1 MSIAGRLESLLR
13 RMATSLEACCEVTNN
28 NAARLSNL
36 EAANPNPNPI
46 AAPLRTHVFGI
57 VTHGV
62 RVCACVHRVAPRVT
76 IPTVVARSKWSSA
89 PRC

>member
-1 MSIAGRLESLLR
+1 MRPQLLVSSFFACVLMHTLRCVAVAGRLESLLR

-46 AAPLRTHVFGI
+46 AAPLRTHVL
-57 VTHGV
+57 
-62 RVCACVHRVAPRVT
+62 A
-76 IPTVVARSKWSSA
+76 
-89 PRC
+89 